1 MIRTMVFDLDG
12 TLVQT
17 EKLKA
22 RSYADAAARLRP
34 ELDPA
39 TVVTA
44 FKDVVGLSRQE
55 VATELVRRFQL
66 EPEAAARMDE
76 YGVGTPW
83 QAYVQIRLQIYEE
96 LLADDRV
103 ILEHRWPHNL
113 ALLEYARQSCSQVGL
128 ATMSHCRQARRVLG
142 ILGLAGAFDF
152 VATRDDVEHGKP
164 SPEIYELVARELAV
178 SPAECLAIE
187 DSAPGVESALTAGMA
202 CVAVSTP
209 FTRTS
214 LHESGLL
221 DPRWIVDDPPRLL
234 DVVAERIREPTE
246 AVI

>member
-1 MIRTMVFDLDG
+1 MVFDLDG

-22 RSYADAAARLRP
+22 RSYAEAAARLRP

-39 TVVTA
+39 TVITA

-66 EPEAAARMDE
+66 EPAAAARMDE

-113 ALLEYARQSCSQVGL
+113 ALLEHARQSCSQVGL
-128 ATMSHCRQARRVLG
+128 ATMSYCRQAGRVLG

-152 VATRDDVEHGKP
+152 VAARDDVEEGKP
-164 SPEIYELVARELAV
+164 NPEIYLLVARELGVAP
-178 SPAECLAIE
+178 SECLVVE
-187 DSAPGVESALTAGMA
+187 DSATGVAAAVAAGMA
-202 CVAVSTP
+202 CVAVATP
-209 FTRTS
+209 FTRAS
-214 LHESGLL
+214 LQKQQVLDQRWVVNDLEQLL
-221 DPRWIVDDPPRLL
+221 QVVDQ
-234 DVVAERIREPTE
+234 RIQE
-246 AVI
+246 ASEETQ

>member
-1 MIRTMVFDLDG
+1 MVFDLDG

-22 RSYADAAARLRP
+22 RSYAEAAARLCP

-39 TVVTA
+39 TVIEA
-44 FKDVVGLSRQE
+44 FRDVVGLSRQE
-55 VATELVRRFQL
+55 VATELVRRFRL
-66 EPEAAARMDE
+66 EPAATAHMDE

-96 LLADDRV
+96 FLADDRV

-113 ALLEYARQSCSQVGL
+113 ALLQHARQSCSHVGL
-128 ATMSHCRQARRVLG
+128 ATMSYCHQAGRVLG
-142 ILGLAGAFDF
+142 ILGLAGAFDV

-178 SPAECLAIE
+178 LPAQCLAIE
-187 DSAPGVESALTAGMA
+187 DSAAGVESALTAGMA

-209 FTRTS
+209 FTHTS

-234 DVVAERIREPTE
+234 DVVEERTREWTE
-246 AVI
+246 VVI

>member
-22 RSYADAAARLRP
+22 RSYAEAAARLRP

-39 TVVTA
+39 TVIEA

-113 ALLEYARQSCSQVGL
+113 ALLGYARQSCSQVGL

-152 VATRDDVEHGKP
+152 VATRDDVEHCKP
-164 SPEIYELVARELAV
+164 IQEIYELVARELAV
-178 SPAECLAIE
+178 SPSLCLAIE
-187 DSAPGVESALTAGMA
+187 DSEPVLESELTA
-202 CVAVSTP
+202 
-209 FTRTS
+209 
-214 LHESGLL
+214 
-221 DPRWIVDDPPRLL
+221 
-234 DVVAERIREPTE
+234 
-246 AVI
+246 